1 MVFRGPTGSAG
12 QLGAQHSQ
20 AFENWYANCPGLKVV
35 VPSNPYDAKGLL
47 KTAIRDNDPVVIL
60 ENEMMYGVEFETT
73 PEIMDK
79 EFLIPIG
86 KAKIERAGTDC
97 TVTAHAKMVGHSLQ
111 AAEIL
116 QRDHDI
122 SIEVINLRS
131 LRPLD
136 RPAILKSIKKTHRIV
151 NVEEGWPQCGIGAE
165 IAGSIMESDAFDWL
179 DAPMG
184 RLTGAEV
191 PMPYSWELEPH
202 AVPQVNQI
210 VQEVLKA
217 CYRKK

>member
-1 MVFRGPTGSAG
+1 
-12 QLGAQHSQ
+12 
-20 AFENWYANCPGLKVV
+20 LK
-35 VPSNPYDAKGLL
+35 
-47 KTAIRDNDPVVIL
+47 
-60 ENEMMYGVEFETT
+60 
-73 PEIMDK
+73 
-79 EFLIPIG
+79 
-86 KAKIERAGTDC
+86 
-97 TVTAHAKMVGHSLQ
+97 
-111 AAEIL
+111 
-116 QRDHDI
+116 RDHDI

-151 NVEEGWPQCGIGAE
+151 NVEEGWPHCGIGAE
-165 IAGSIMESDAFDWL
+165 IAASIMESDAFDWL

-210 VQEVLKA
+210 V
-217 CYRKK
+217 

>member
-1 MVFRGPTGSAG
+1 
-12 QLGAQHSQ
+12 
-20 AFENWYANCPGLKVV
+20 
-35 VPSNPYDAKGLL
+35 
-47 KTAIRDNDPVVIL
+47 
-60 ENEMMYGVEFETT
+60 
-73 PEIMDK
+73 MDK